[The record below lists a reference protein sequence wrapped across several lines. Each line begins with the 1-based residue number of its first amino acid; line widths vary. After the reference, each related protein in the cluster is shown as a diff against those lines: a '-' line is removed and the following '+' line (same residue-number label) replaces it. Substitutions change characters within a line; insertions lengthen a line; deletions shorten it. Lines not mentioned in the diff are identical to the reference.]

1 MFADNPSYY
10 EKVIRAQEFVRQVV
24 PYDLNAPAPGETRDI
39 VDYFL
44 FEAESGF
51 CTYYASAMAVILHIE
66 GIPTRVVTGYA
77 PGVYV
82 VEEGYF
88 EVTGDLA
95 HAWVEVYFPEYGWIP
110 FEPTPSQ
117 AVPGYSLEEEIIE
130 EPVIEEI
137 ETLESKVVLLIQQIL
152 LGVVVSAAILVS
164 GVIIVRFI
172 KRRIR
177 EKHLKLHPVELIY
190 QRMRMNL
197 EKAGFTATPAMTPR
211 EFMEEARREL
221 NEYPKLRG
229 ALVQGTYLFEVAF
242 YGFRQIED
250 QETHRLRFRYRDAY
264 WEQIKLRYKFLES
277 RIKFEIIGL
286 LTVKKS

>member
-1 MFADNPSYY
+1 
-10 EKVIRAQEFVRQVV
+10 
-24 PYDLNAPAPGETRDI
+24 
-39 VDYFL
+39 
-44 FEAESGF
+44 
-51 CTYYASAMAVILHIE
+51 
-66 GIPTRVVTGYA
+66 
-77 PGVYV
+77 V

-117 AVPGYSLEEEIIE
+117 AVPGYSVEDVVDDLVVEA
-130 EPVIEEI
+130 I
-137 ETLESKVVLLIQQIL
+137 ETFEAKVVLIIRQIL

-221 NEYPKLRG
+221 GEYPKLRG

-264 WEQIKLRYKFLES
+264 WEQIKLRLVFWGKTIRQYLQ
-277 RIKFEIIGL
+277 RQN
-286 LTVKKS
+286 